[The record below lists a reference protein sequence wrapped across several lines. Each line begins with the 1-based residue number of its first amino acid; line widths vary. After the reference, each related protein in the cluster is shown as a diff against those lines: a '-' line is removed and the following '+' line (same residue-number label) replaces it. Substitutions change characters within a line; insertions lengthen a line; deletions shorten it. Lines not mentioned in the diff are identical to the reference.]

1 MNIVKENAPH
11 IRKKISVQRMMLDVI
26 IALLPVVIM
35 SLVIYQLKALM
46 IIGISIVTMVLAEF
60 VYVGLRNKMP
70 KDGDKHSFKEK
81 FLFAYKGHYTS
92 VNIIAPIV
100 SALIFAM
107 IMPANATWYATL
119 IGSLLGI
126 TLGKLVFGGL
136 GNNIFNPAAV
146 GMVIAKIC
154 FSSSY
159 PAMDYSKYSFID
171 VSAGGTPLSDLA
183 SNGLSQA
190 LNDYSILNLLF
201 GRIGGTL
208 GEACSILII
217 IGAIYLII
225 RHAADFRSMLSY
237 LGTFLFLILI
247 SGIVI
252 INVNSNNINYLSFV
266 LYELLTGGLLFGAAF
281 MITDPVT
288 SPITSPGRV
297 IYGILAGIL
306 TIFIRF
312 FAALPEG
319 VAFSILIANMCAP
332 LIDQVKWSSQKYTV
346 KKLIVMACMLVISA
360 AILVIVL
367 IFKKDGFWYE

>member
-26 IALLPVVIM
+26 VALLPVVIM
-35 SLVIYQLKALM
+35 SLVVYQLKALM

-60 VYVGLRNKMP
+60 IYVGLRNKMP

-92 VNIIAPIV
+92 VNVIAPIV

-126 TLGKLVFGGL
+126 ALGKLVFGGL

-146 GMVIAKIC
+146 GMVITKIC

-159 PAMDYSKYSFID
+159 PAMDYSKDSFID
-171 VSAGGTPLSDLA
+171 VSTGGTPLSDLA
-183 SNGLSQA
+183 SNGLSTA

-225 RHAADFRSMLSY
+225 RHTADFRSMLSY

-252 INVNSNNINYLSFV
+252 INVNPNNFNYLSFI

-306 TIFIRF
+306 TVFIRF